1 MKKDP
6 STSEA
11 ALSDEQRVEIDALAK
26 LPDERID
33 TSDIPEVL
41 DWSGAKRGLLYR
53 PIKRQITLR
62 LDADVVAWFKANAPN
77 GRGYQTEIN
86 RVLREHAGRSS
97 REP

>member
-1 MKKDP
+1 ML
-6 STSEA
+6 T
-11 ALSDEQRVEIDALAK
+11 R

-33 TSDIPEVL
+33 TSDIPEIL

-86 RVLREHAGRSS
+86 RVLREHVGRSS